1 VSVIRKRGKD
11 FGAIVFLVVLAL
23 LVSSYILHQERLR
36 FPWEAAPFKLKA
48 EFSTG
53 QAVTPGQGQTV
64 RVSGVRIG
72 DISKVDLLDG
82 RAVVSMDID
91 QQYKRVVH
99 TDATALLRP
108 KTGLKDMFIELDPG
122 TKRAPVAS
130 ENWTMP
136 VRNTQ
141 PDVNLDEIFQALDA
155 DSRAYLGLL
164 VNGAG
169 RGLAN
174 RGGDLAEVFRRFE
187 PTHYELARLSGAV
200 RTRRVALRRLVSSL
214 AQLNGALGGKKQ
226 ELSELVDSSS
236 AVFRSFA
243 AENTSISRAVGDLPG
258 ALRQT
263 TSTLTKVQALA
274 TTLGP
279 AAQHL
284 LPAARAIDP
293 ANRAVAPF
301 ARATAPVVQ
310 NQIRP
315 FVVAARPL
323 VRSLRPASANL
334 AAATPDLRRSFVVL
348 NHLFNDLAY
357 NPNGREDPSL
367 ATRQEG
373 YLFWI
378 AWIDH
383 QGLQLFSSNDANG
396 GYRPLFLSA
405 SCATF
410 RQIVDNQPGVPPAVQ
425 GLLTGFGQIVGE
437 AGTGNT
443 GVCPPTRAK

>member
-1 VSVIRKRGKD
+1 MKLLRTRGRDLGAVI
-11 FGAIVFLVVLAL
+11 FLVVLAFF
-23 LVSSYILHQERLR
+23 VSTYILHQQRLR
-36 FPWEAAPFKLKA
+36 FPWEASPFKLKA
-48 EFSTG
+48 EFATA

-64 RVSGVRIG
+64 RVSGIRIG
-72 DISKVDLLDG
+72 DISKVDLVEG
-82 RAVVSMDID
+82 RAVVTMDLD
-91 QQYKRVVH
+91 QKYKHLVH
-99 TDATALLRP
+99 TDASALLRP
-108 KTGLKDMFIELDPG
+108 KTGLKDMFVELDPG
-122 TKRAPVAS
+122 TKRAPVAH
-130 ENWTMP
+130 ENWTLP

-141 PDVNLDEIFQALDA
+141 PDVNLDEVFQALDG
-155 DSRAYLGLL
+155 DSRAYLELL

-169 RGLAN
+169 EGLKG

-200 RTRRVALRRLVSSL
+200 RTRRVALRRLVGSL
-214 AQLNGALGGKKQ
+214 ARLNGALGGKKR

-243 AENTSISRAVGDLPG
+243 AESTSVSRAVGDLPG

-323 VRSLRPASANL
+323 VRDLRPGAANR
-334 AAATPDLRRSFVVL
+334 AAATPDLRRAFVVL
-348 NHLFNDLAY
+348 NHLFNDLGY
-357 NPNGREDPSL
+357 NPNGREGPDV

-383 QGLQLFSSNDANG
+383 EGLQLFSSNDANG

-405 SCATF
+405 NCATF

-425 GLLTGFGQIVGE
+425 GLLTGFGQIVS
-437 AGTGNT
+437 NT
-443 GVCPPTRAK
+443 AVCPQGK